1 MAAQQVSMSD
11 LQTGHTTEVTFSF
24 VDESC
29 FFVACS
35 AILDCEVLGV
45 SAIQRR
51 SGGFLEY
58 LTVHAPTEEVLALAE
73 RHASID
79 SVRLVDEFGSGC
91 LIETVVTG
99 SCVAA
104 TLAETHAIVTEASAE
119 SGSGVVRAEVTK
131 DADVRRVVE
140 HMREIH
146 PGTKLQSKRD
156 LEGPTPSVLAASGL
170 SDTLLAMLTDKQRDA
185 LRTAVLS
192 GYLAWPRRST
202 ASECAEALG
211 VSQPTFSQHLYR
223 GLERLLGQL
232 FEERP
237 EQEESAPA

>member
-1 MAAQQVSMSD
+1 MSH
-11 LQTGHTTEVTFSF
+11 QTGHTTEVTFSF
-24 VDESC
+24 EDESC
-29 FFVACS
+29 FFVACA
-35 AILDCEVLGV
+35 AILDCKVVGV
-45 SAIQRR
+45 SAVQRR

-58 LTVHAPTEEVLALAE
+58 MTVHAPAEEVLALAE
-73 RHASID
+73 EHSSVE
-79 SVRLVDEFGSGC
+79 SVRLVDEFDTGC
-91 LIETVVTG
+91 LIEVVVAER
-99 SCVAA
+99 CVAA
-104 TLAETHAIVTEASAE
+104 SLAEMHAIVTEAVAD
-119 SGSGVVRAEVTK
+119 SGHGTVRAEVTR

-140 HMREIH
+140 RMNEIH
-146 PGTKLQSKRD
+146 PGTELQSKRE
-156 LEGPTPSVLAASGL
+156 LEGTTPSVLSATGL
-170 SDTLLAMLTDKQRDA
+170 SDTLLATLTDKQRDA

-237 EQEESAPA
+237 SQGESTPTWA